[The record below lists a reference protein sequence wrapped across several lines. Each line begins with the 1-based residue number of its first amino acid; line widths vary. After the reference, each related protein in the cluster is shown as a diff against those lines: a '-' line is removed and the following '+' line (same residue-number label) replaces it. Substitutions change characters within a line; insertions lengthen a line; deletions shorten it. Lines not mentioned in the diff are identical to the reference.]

1 MRLRLSGSV
10 MNGSIER
17 VEARLVTNIDRGIFV
32 VNHAIHQV
40 LLRRNFSRWRPI
52 STAPYNRD
60 LELRLDEGSGK
71 TAPFP
76 CRHLN
81 GGEWINVDLGTRMR
95 IRPISWRVWRQS
107 DSPKPHHS
115 VQRR

>member
-1 MRLRLSGSV
+1 
-10 MNGSIER
+10 MNNSIER
-17 VEARLVTNIDRGIFV
+17 LEARLVTNIDRGVIGV
-32 VNHAIHQV
+32 IHSIQQV
-40 LLRRNFSRWRPI
+40 LLDRKFSRWRPI

-60 LELRLDEGSGK
+60 LELRLEKGGGM

-95 IRPISWRVWRQS
+95 MRPISWRIWRKS
-107 DSPKPHHS
+107 DLPQPYHS
-115 VQRR
+115 VRRR

>member
-1 MRLRLSGSV
+1 M
-10 MNGSIER
+10 
-17 VEARLVTNIDRGIFV
+17 VT
-32 VNHAIHQV
+32 HAIQQV
-40 LLRRNFSRWRPI
+40 LLRRKFSRWHPM

-60 LELRLDEGSGK
+60 LELRIDEGGGM

-95 IRPISWRVWRQS
+95 MRPISWRVWQKS
-107 DSPKPHHS
+107 DSPQPHMEAGWPS
-115 VQRR
+115 RR

>member
-1 MRLRLSGSV
+1 MRS
-10 MNGSIER
+10 SIER
-17 VEARLVTNIDRGIFV
+17 LEAHLVASIDRETSAV
-32 VNHAIHQV
+32 SNAMHQV
-40 LLRRNFSRWRPI
+40 LLRRNSARWRPI

-60 LELRLDEGSGK
+60 LELRLEQGGAM

-95 IRPISWRVWRQS
+95 IRPISWRIWEKS
-107 DSPKPHHS
+107 ESPQPHHS
-115 VQRR
+115 IRRR